1 MDSTFQMASSLSSNE
16 KDHAKIASVQSAV
29 DTENKYIY
37 MRKREGKTHQQW
49 DLIYEKDWVQEPTKG
64 NMNNDF
70 GLRVDTDFHIVS
82 GLGSGRY
89 IDYVTRNL
97 VIKTQN
103 GRKSQLWYFH
113 QPSRTVRSREKN
125 QSIDIHNSGKSNHL

>member
-1 MDSTFQMASSLSSNE
+1 MNE
-16 KDHAKIASVQSAV
+16 KDHNKVASVQGAI

-37 MRKREGKTHQQW
+37 MRKREGKKHQEW
-49 DLIYEKDWVQEPTKG
+49 DLIYQKDWIEEPGKG
-64 NMNNDF
+64 EMNTDF
-70 GLRVDTDFHIVS
+70 GFRVDKDFYIVS
-82 GLGSGRY
+82 SLGSGRY

-103 GRKSQLWYFH
+103 GRASQKWYFH
-113 QPSRTVRSREKN
+113 QQTRTIRGRSTN